1 MRAIR
6 SRLMAIGFL
15 VGVAAVATGQD
26 APPIARYVPSVPDP
40 AHVFVLDSAHVLSTQ
55 TLQALQ
61 DSAQAL
67 QTETAADVAWVTLP
81 TLGGRPI
88 EEAALYIGRTWRIG
102 SAGKPGDPLRNR
114 GLVILFVPDKRTTA
128 GSNFRVEVGNG
139 LEGTITD
146 SRSRTIS
153 AAMRQE
159 LRTKHYDAAYMDGWR
174 AAAALVRE
182 DFASNNDS
190 AEMAARAAAQAEA
203 FQARSV
209 ALHETSNLGPNVGAI
224 AMFLVLVGLFVAM
237 MLTRRRGVAPP
248 GTYLPRRRAY
258 FPLPGSNDD
267 DAVRRQ
273 NTWFSS
279 GGGFSGSSFDSG
291 SSSSSSDG
299 GSFGGGGGFSGG
311 GSSDTI

>member
-6 SRLMAIGFL
+6 SRLIAIGLL
-15 VGVAAVATGQD
+15 VVVAAVATGQD
-26 APPIARYVPSVPDP
+26 APPIARYVPSVPDS
-40 AHVFVLDSAHVLSTQ
+40 AHVFVLDSAHLLSRE

-61 DSAQAL
+61 DSARAL
-67 QTETAADVAWVTLP
+67 QTETSADVAWVTLP
-81 TLGGRPI
+81 TLGGRSI

-102 SAGKPGDPLRNR
+102 SAGNPGDPLRNR

-128 GSNFRVEVGNG
+128 GPNFRIEVGNG

-153 AAMRQE
+153 AAMRGE
-159 LRTKHYDAAYMDGWR
+159 LRAKHYDAAYMDGWR

-182 DFASNNDS
+182 DFASNSDS
-190 AEMAARAAAQAEA
+190 ARALAEAAAQRAA
-203 FQARSV
+203 QARPV
-209 ALHETSNLGPNVGAI
+209 VLNETSSSGPNVGAI
-224 AMFLVLVGLFVAM
+224 VMLVVLIGLFVAM
-237 MLTRRRGVAPP
+237 MLTRRRGMASRGMYVPYVPP
-248 GTYLPRRRAY
+248 PRV
-258 FPLPGSNDD
+258 NDD
-267 DAVRRQ
+267 DEVRRQ

-279 GGGFSGSSFDSG
+279 GGGSSGGSFDSG

>member
-6 SRLMAIGFL
+6 SQLMTIGLL
-15 VGVAAVATGQD
+15 VGVAAVAIGQD

-40 AHVFVLDSAHVLSTQ
+40 AHVFVLDSAHLLSPQ

-61 DSAQAL
+61 DSARAL

-102 SAGKPGDPLRNR
+102 SAGNPGDPLRNR

-153 AAMRQE
+153 AAMREE
-159 LRTKHYDAAYMDGWR
+159 LRAKHYDAAYMDGWA

-182 DFASNNDS
+182 DFASNSDS
-190 AEMAARAAAQAEA
+190 AARTAALAAAQARA
-203 FQARSV
+203 AHGRPI
-209 ALHETSNLGPNVGAI
+209 ALNETSNLGPNLVAF
-224 AMFLVLVGLFVAM
+224 AMLVVLIGLFVAM
-237 MLTRRRGVAPP
+237 MLTRRRRGVA
-248 GTYLPRRRAY
+248 Y
-258 FPLPGSNDD
+258 PGSRGVYIPPPRINDD
-267 DAVRRQ
+267 DEVRRQ

-279 GGGFSGSSFDSG
+279 GGGFGGSSFDSG
-291 SSSSSSDG
+291 SSSSSDG

-311 GSSDTI
+311 GSSDSI